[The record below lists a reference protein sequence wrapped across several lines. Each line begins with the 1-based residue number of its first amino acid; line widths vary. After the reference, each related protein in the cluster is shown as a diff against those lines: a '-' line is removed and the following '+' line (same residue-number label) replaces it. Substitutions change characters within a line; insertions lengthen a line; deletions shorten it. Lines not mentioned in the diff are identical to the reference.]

1 MNSSTSSIKT
11 SPKQKSLESPSSKR
25 SISIPDPNWQELKQ
39 RFSKIESFQTRLS
52 ELSKKQE
59 MLKPPDTIENIVPVA
74 VDDMTTYATLS
85 KEVHMHDEVW
95 NELIK
100 DAVQLCDD
108 IKESFNK

>member
-1 MNSSTSSIKT
+1 MDDSAASIKA
-11 SPKQKSLESPSSKR
+11 SSKQKSLESPSSKK

-39 RFSKIESFQTRLS
+39 RFSRIESFQTRLND
-52 ELSKKQE
+52 LSKKQE
-59 MLKPPDTIENIVPVA
+59 MLKPPDILENIVPEA

-85 KEVHMHDEVW
+85 KEVHMHDEIW

-100 DAVQLCDD
+100 DTVQLCDD